1 MQTSGAEIS
10 ALVGTFFWPFIR
22 IGAMFIAAPIM
33 GTRMV
38 PVRVRV
44 IMAATL
50 TLLIAPSLPDIPV
63 VDVFSV
69 SGFLIVLQQILI
81 GATMGFLLQ
90 LVFSALVM
98 AGEHMAFSM
107 GLGFASMIDPQN
119 GVSVPVVSQFF
130 TVIATLLY
138 LTMDGH
144 AILLEVLADSFYT
157 LPIAVHG
164 LDRDVFWTVISWG
177 SAMFLYAVHIALPV
191 VASLMLIQLALG
203 VMTRAAPQLNIFS
216 VGFPL
221 TMLMGFITIMIL
233 MRVFLP
239 VFGRVLNDG
248 LELTRTLVAS

>member
-1 MQTSGAEIS
+1 MQTSGAELS
-10 ALVGTFFWPFIR
+10 ALIGTFFWPFIR
-22 IGAMFIAAPIM
+22 IGAMFFAAPIL

-50 TLLIAPSLPDIPV
+50 TLLVAPSLPDIPV

-81 GATMGFLLQ
+81 GATMGFVLQ
-90 LVFSALVM
+90 LIFSAVVM

-119 GVSVPVVSQFF
+119 GVSVPVISQFF

-138 LTMDGH
+138 LTMNGH
-144 AILLEVLADSFYT
+144 AILIEVLVDSFNT
-157 LPIAVHG
+157 MPVAPQG
-164 LDRDVFWTVISWG
+164 LDRDAFWIVISWG

-191 VASLMLIQLALG
+191 VMSLMLIQLALG
-203 VMTRAAPQLNIFS
+203 VMTRAAPQLHIFS
-216 VGFPL
+216 VGFPV

-233 MRVFLP
+233 MRLFLP
-239 VFGRVLNDG
+239 MFGRILNDG
-248 LELTRTLVAS
+248 LEVTRALMAS